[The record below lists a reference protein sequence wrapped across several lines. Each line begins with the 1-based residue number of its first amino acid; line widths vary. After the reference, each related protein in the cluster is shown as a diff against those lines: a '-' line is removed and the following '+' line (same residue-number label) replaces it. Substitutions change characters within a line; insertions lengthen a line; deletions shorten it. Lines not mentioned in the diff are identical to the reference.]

1 MNNIKQIEVIYYNHL
16 VGRLALTKEGL
27 CAFEYSSE
35 WLSSGFSISPFELPL
50 RNGVFIAKPHP
61 FDGGFGVFNDC
72 LPDGWGLLILDRHLQ
87 RKGILPRTLTILDR
101 LALVGSNGRGALE
114 FRPDRSVI
122 SPQEYADFENL
133 SVEAEKIFDNDDY
146 MGEGIE
152 EFQYRGGSPGGA
164 RPKIFTHYDG
174 KEWLVKFRAKHD
186 PKNIGINEY
195 KYSLLAKKCGIE
207 MPETRLF
214 ENKFFGVERFDRSP
228 KGKLHVISIAGLI
241 NGTGLQLLN
250 SLALGIGCQGG
261 SLGIPLGNSATVGH
275 HAIVFTQLIAGLIN
289 ADYRI
294 PCIDYTQ
301 IFQVCAILTHN
312 IAELWKIFRLMVF
325 NYLIE
330 NKDDH
335 AKNFAFIYDNGN
347 WRFSP
352 AYDLLPSD
360 GMNGF
365 HTTSINNS
373 IEPTKED
380 IITVATKAGLNKKE
394 AEKTF
399 ENIHDIIQ
407 KHSF

>member
-1 MNNIKQIEVIYYNHL
+1 
-16 VGRLALTKEGL
+16 
-27 CAFEYSSE
+27 
-35 WLSSGFSISPFELPL
+35 
-50 RNGVFIAKPHP
+50 
-61 FDGGFGVFNDC
+61 
-72 LPDGWGLLILDRHLQ
+72 
-87 RKGILPRTLTILDR
+87 
-101 LALVGSNGRGALE
+101 
-114 FRPDRSVI
+114 
-122 SPQEYADFENL
+122 
-133 SVEAEKIFDNDDY
+133 
-146 MGEGIE
+146 
-152 EFQYRGGSPGGA
+152 
-164 RPKIFTHYDG
+164 
-174 KEWLVKFRAKHD
+174 
-186 PKNIGINEY
+186 
-195 KYSLLAKKCGIE
+195 

-214 ENKFFGVERFDRSP
+214 ENKFFGVARFDRSP
-228 KGKLHVISIAGLI
+228 KGKLHVIS
-241 NGTGLQLLN
+241 
-250 SLALGIGCQGG
+250 
-261 SLGIPLGNSATVGH
+261 
-275 HAIVFTQLIAGLIN
+275 IAGLIN

-312 IAELWKIFRLMVF
+312 IAELWKIFRLKVF

-335 AKNFAFIYDNGN
+335 AKNFEFIYDNRN

-394 AEKTF
+394 AEKTY